1 MTSKFSI
8 EPRVAFVSQLLGE
21 ISDGTLQIPR
31 FQRTFVWSWEQQRDL
46 LCSVFEGLP
55 IGAILV
61 WSTNLNNI
69 VSYDK
74 IGPYKLKVKNSEAVS
89 KHLYLMDGLQRMT
102 TFYSTLYYPENA
114 ALIDDNLASDI
125 SGNENRNIDDEEG
138 LNQDI
143 VYVDLDA
150 ANVNDM
156 FLRKRDILK
165 AGMTTNRANF
175 MPISFVFHTKK
186 LVQFTRKIPANN
198 EHWIDRADEV
208 ASAFKNYKV
217 PIVPLES
224 DDQSLVT
231 KSFER
236 INTRGTSMSEAHMLN
251 ALSYSDSFDLLERIE
266 FYSNKFLAEYAD
278 NDEFDIDFVLAVV
291 KLLLNL
297 DIYYKDTDKLAELV
311 NDELLKRAFEG
322 IKKYYLFIN
331 NNFRMDKISQVPYK
345 LQSFA
350 IAYAFATQP
359 EINQSLLRQW
369 FYISTYT
376 GAFGATARN
385 SSSALSDFRNL
396 IDNKRLDWTLNIDP
410 TSKIW
415 TENISLRSAR
425 MKAWVLAIGR
435 KQEEI
440 LNNSILKEFS
450 VYKGRC
456 LILPTELRGE
466 GKKPG
471 FYFLVPSNTKT
482 FSISELSADEMQAHF
497 ITPLM
502 LNYLNDG
509 AFEQFREE
517 REHLIYQYEIQEIL
531 KPAALE
537 IGFEEMQY

>member
-74 IGPYKLKVKNSEAVS
+74 IGPYKLNVKKAEAMS

-114 ALIDDNLASDI
+114 ALIDN
-125 SGNENRNIDDEEG
+125 NIVLDSSQKKSQGVEDEEG

-156 FLRKRDILK
+156 FLRKRDIEK
-165 AGMTTNRANF
+165 AGMSTNLANF

-186 LVQFTRKIPANN
+186 LVQFTRKIPANC
-198 EHWIDRADEV
+198 EHWIDKADEV
-208 ASAFKNYKV
+208 ASAFKNYKI

-251 ALSYSDSFDLLERIE
+251 ALSYSDNFDLLERIE
-266 FYSNKFLAEYAD
+266 FYSNQLLSEHAD
-278 NDEFDIDFVLAVV
+278 SDEFDIDFVLAVV

-331 NNFRMDKISQVPYK
+331 SNFKMEKISQVPYK

-359 EINQSLLRQW
+359 NINQSLLRQW

-385 SSSALSDFRNL
+385 SSSALSDFREL
-396 IDNKRLDWTLNIDP
+396 INKKRLGWSLNIDP
-410 TSKIW
+410 VSKLW

-435 KQEEI
+435 KQEEV
-440 LNNSILKEFS
+440 LSNSILKEFS
-450 VYKGRC
+450 AYKGRC
-456 LILPTELRGE
+456 LVLPIELKGV

-471 FYFLVPSNTKT
+471 FYFLVPSSTKV
-482 FSISELSADEMQAHF
+482 FSIYDLNADEMQAHF

-502 LNYLNDG
+502 LQYLGEGD
-509 AFEQFREE
+509 FEKFRGE
-517 REHLIYQYEIQEIL
+517 RELLVYQYEVQEIL